1 VKKEARETAT
11 KAGILNVAAACAII
25 ANLPC
30 SSSSTSPSLQ
40 RTSPHGFA
48 SRFSSQKNYGP
59 YYRGSFRK
67 RQTLKGNVFLS
78 TWEIFEQ
85 SAKDFGSNF
94 LFGFISMTCI
104 HSNGRAMTH
113 LIEEGV

>member
-67 RQTLKGNVFLS
+67 RQTLKGHVFYPLGRFFS
-78 TWEIFEQ
+78 KALKIFV
-85 SAKDFGSNF
+85 AI
-94 LFGFISMTCI
+94 L
-104 HSNGRAMTH
+104 
-113 LIEEGV
+113 L